1 MAGATLVD
9 VAKRADVSKS
19 TVSLVINGSDL
30 VHPATAE
37 RVWRAVAELHYVP
50 NRSARMLQSGRSKL
64 IGIIVSDITNP
75 YFAELVRSVLAQ
87 SKEEGYD
94 GFVFDTDY
102 DTAQLMQHI
111 DHALQYRPDGLL
123 LLTTER
129 SEEIVARLEA
139 LRLPAVVLNWGIYRN
154 RVAEVAVDYETG
166 MAQLVSHLAALGH
179 RRLAFVG
186 GPTEYHS
193 AHAREEAFRRVVER
207 GGNQLASPTYL
218 RGEFRLS
225 VETGIQ
231 VVEQIAALSTD
242 VRPTAIVASSDQIAL
257 SILRALLEA
266 GWRIPEQVSLAG
278 IDDIAFAAYVTP
290 ALTTL
295 RLPRRS
301 MGKAAFDL
309 LKKMMDDP
317 DAKPLPFVAQ
327 PRLILR
333 ESVGRVP

>member
-1 MAGATLVD
+1 MAGATLID
-9 VAKRADVSKS
+9 VAKRAEVSKS
-19 TVSLVINGSDL
+19 TVSLVVNGSDL

-37 RVWRAVAELHYVP
+37 RVWQAVAELNYVP
-50 NRSARMLQSGRSKL
+50 NRSARVLQSGRSQL

-75 YFAELVRSVLAQ
+75 YFAELVRSVLAYA
-87 SKEEGYD
+87 KAEGFD

-102 DTAQLMQHI
+102 DPTQLMQHI

-129 SEEIVARLEA
+129 SEQAVARLEE
-139 LRLPAVVLNWGIYRN
+139 LRLPAVLLNWGVSRN
-154 RVAEVAVDYETG
+154 RVAEVAVDYEAG
-166 MAQLVSHLAALGH
+166 MAQLVEHLIALGH

-186 GPTEYHS
+186 GPVEYHS
-193 AHAREEAFRRVVER
+193 AHAREEAFQRVVER
-207 GGNQLASPTYL
+207 SGEQVARPTYL
-218 RGEFRLS
+218 RGEFRLLP
-225 VETGIQ
+225 ETGSQI
-231 VVEQIAALSTD
+231 VEQIAALEER

-257 SILRALLEA
+257 SILRALLAA
-266 GWRIPEQVSLAG
+266 GWRVPEQISLAG

-309 LKKMMDDP
+309 LKQMIDDSE
-317 DAKPLPFVAQ
+317 ATPLPYTAQ

-333 ESVGRVP
+333 ESLGRAP